1 MKRKSCFLNERVDM
15 NEMITVAVGVVGVV
29 AILAFMLYQSVRGV
43 HGSLTTA
50 QVGDIYNFEYEQPH
64 RGDPE
69 RVLAKVIR
77 PVAILDE
84 AAIRRLN
91 ARSAYRRNDP
101 AFQRTKHLVTCEMPT
116 GEIRNFYAERTRN
129 VRRSVFGG
137 RMFRTAVAAML

>member
-1 MKRKSCFLNERVDM
+1 VKRKIGFLNERVDM
-15 NEMITVAVGVVGVV
+15 NDSVMIAVGVVSAVV
-29 AILAFMLYQSVRGV
+29 AVGFLLYQAVRGV

-50 QVGDIYNFEYEQPH
+50 RVGDIYNFEYEQPH

-77 PVAILDE
+77 PVAVLDE
-84 AAIRRLN
+84 ATIRRLN